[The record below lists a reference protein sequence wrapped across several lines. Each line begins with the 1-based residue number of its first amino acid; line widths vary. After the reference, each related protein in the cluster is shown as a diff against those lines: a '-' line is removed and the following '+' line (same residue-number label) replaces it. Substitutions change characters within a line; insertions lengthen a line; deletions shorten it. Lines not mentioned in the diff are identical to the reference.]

1 MVATNID
8 LKKWTIA
15 LLVLFATLFTM
26 AAFASSTA
34 SALAQTANDPTA
46 VDFITVD
53 DLKAKLAKNES
64 LTIIDVRGSNEV
76 VDSGVMI
83 KGAAHVKLRK
93 LKSRLA
99 LPPLKD
105 LSRDREIITYCAC
118 PNDEASVR
126 AAQLLMESGFRRVRV
141 LKGGWVAWKK
151 AKGQVEPV
159 PNEM

>member
-1 MVATNID
+1 MATTKIG
-8 LKKWTIA
+8 LKQRTVELLILFASLITIA
-15 LLVLFATLFTM
+15 G
-26 AAFASSTA
+26 FASPARPVVAQTVPDSTA
-34 SALAQTANDPTA
+34 VA
-46 VDFITVD
+46 FITVD
-53 DLKAKLAKNES
+53 DLKARLAKDES
-64 LTIIDVRGSNEV
+64 LTIIDVRASNEV
-76 VDSGVMI
+76 LDSGTMI

-93 LKSRLA
+93 LQSRLA

-126 AAQLLMESGFRRVRV
+126 AAQVLMEAGFRRVRV

-159 PNEM
+159 PNGM